1 MTNCQHPH
9 NNSGELARA
18 RAPSSVCRELH
29 AYTCHLM
36 TCEFRHA
43 GTIVVLAESR
53 TADSSSVRGES
64 SSVTNHCHSR
74 DSPPNPCTDT
84 PLTFP
89 LRPQHPRIPAR
100 YHLGIARAPGCEMLP
115 ASGVVFTTF
124 AGVLRQLT
132 VLLQP
137 SRHQTWAPVHRPT
150 RKAPPPPLQPAKR
163 PPPLQEPLLLLASGT
178 LCKRLSCR
186 LIPPRI
192 MSSVGA
198 RLCIRPR
205 RCRAGVLGAV
215 SGNTTSLS
223 KNACSLETCTS
234 ARAAAAAPCHAASAA
249 AHFLAGSTYGTR
261 SAARPVRAE

>member
-1 MTNCQHPH
+1 MQWQPCTRLSATSH
-9 NNSGELARA
+9 
-18 RAPSSVCRELH
+18 
-29 AYTCHLM
+29 
-36 TCEFRHA
+36 
-43 GTIVVLAESR
+43 
-53 TADSSSVRGES
+53 
-64 SSVTNHCHSR
+64 
-74 DSPPNPCTDT
+74 SPPNPCTYT
-84 PLTFP
+84 PLPSFP
-89 LRPQHPRIPAR
+89 LRPQHQRVLAR
-100 YHLGIARAPGCEMLP
+100 YHIGIARAPGCEMLP

-163 PPPLQEPLLLLASGT
+163 PPPLPLLLLASGT

-198 RLCIRPR
+198 RLCVRPR

-223 KNACSLETCTS
+223 KNACSLETYTS